1 MVWPREPSP
10 QRRGVFF
17 LGLSPCS
24 YTIWFSLY
32 CLFVFW
38 SNDCGWFVISSLA
51 YHASLKRGLFPRRM
65 RTTYKAL
72 VINSI
77 LIYSL
82 DLNFLLLG
90 HIRFPGIEKAQNSR
104 KKDKLFKEDLGPST
118 SYFWESHCPTLFSS
132 QSPTYRDR
140 KKVEA
145 WRRRGR
151 KVTLTPT
158 KGAKGPFSEAMV
170 PIWKSTLLRILSY
183 WSRRSTYF
191 GEDSI
196 GHASST
202 LQTRL
207 LIGRPFLENGA
218 F

>member
-1 MVWPREPSP
+1 MIRNFE
-10 QRRGVFF
+10 
-17 LGLSPCS
+17 
-24 YTIWFSLY
+24 
-32 CLFVFW
+32 
-38 SNDCGWFVISSLA
+38 A

-72 VINSI
+72 VRNSI

-90 HIRFPGIEKAQNSR
+90 HIRFPGIDKAPNSR
-104 KKDKLFKEDLGPST
+104 KKNKLFKEDLGPST
-118 SYFWESHCPTLFSS
+118 SSFLESHCPALFSS

-140 KKVEA
+140 KRLKPEGGGGGKVP
-145 WRRRGR
+145 
-151 KVTLTPT
+151 LTPT
-158 KGAKGPFSEAMV
+158 KGAKGPFSETMV
-170 PIWKSTLLRILSY
+170 PIWKSTFWRILSY

-191 GEDSI
+191 WEDSI

-207 LIGRPFLENGA
+207 LIGRSFLENGA